1 MSDQASSRDRRGRTA
16 PSSGAAANE
25 MKGPIHWPSLSPTQS
40 AEEWIALRHYVD
52 DLRARY
58 PEDLDHRA
66 MPAACW
72 FRHPAVMGVLSAI
85 RDFERVAYN
94 PSSPA
99 SGAVDW
105 HRAYRD
111 MVALLRTF
119 TANLRC
125 TNTEHVAS
133 RPVPVTD
140 EEAFAQ
146 FVAIDVARRRREA
159 IDRALD
165 VGADPSERG

>member
-1 MSDQASSRDRRGRTA
+1 MSDQGSARPA
-16 PSSGAAANE
+16 PRSAATPNE
-25 MKGPIHWPSLSPTQS
+25 AKGPVNWSTLSPLQA
-40 AEEWIALRHYVD
+40 AEEWVALRHYVD

-58 PEDLDHRA
+58 PEDLDHHA
-66 MPAACW
+66 VPAACW

-85 RDFERVAYN
+85 RDFERVAYD

-125 TNTEHVAS
+125 TNTEHFAS
-133 RPVPVTD
+133 RPVPSIDDKLFD
-140 EEAFAQ
+140 E
-146 FVAIDVARRRREA
+146 FVAEDIARRRREA
-159 IDRALD
+159 IDRALADD
-165 VGADPSERG
+165 VTDQK